1 MPRWVGASQ
10 TAAACVRGGR
20 GNGPRS
26 QRRSKENSR
35 LGGRGLV
42 KIERVTASPLLRHL
56 LGGRQQGRVLASYAF
71 RVMAFVWTLWMLY
84 LRFGSFLSNDVSS
97 WKLVFDPLS
106 IVPIA
111 LEDNIWLLPCII
123 ETTGERRM
131 RLLVMTGTL
140 EG

>member
-1 MPRWVGASQ
+1 MARWVGGSKSDGR
-10 TAAACVRGGR
+10 CVRGGR
-20 GNGPRS
+20 GNGL
-26 QRRSKENSR
+26 RSKENSR

-42 KIERVTASPLLRHL
+42 KIERVTASPLLRLL

-111 LEDNIWLLPCII
+111 LEDNIW
-123 ETTGERRM
+123 
-131 RLLVMTGTL
+131 
-140 EG
+140 